1 MDFLEMYHVDLLICS
16 NSINTASGLYKIFI
30 QIFAVIAEFE
40 RDTLTERIVDN
51 MMELAKDGRWLGG
64 NTPMGFTVRRVTTGS
79 GKGKSAYSYLESLP
93 EEKCMVQRLYEIFR
107 TTRSI
112 QTTAKQMNEE
122 GFHTPSGATFNAS
135 TTRLVLRNPIYCTAD
150 KRSYDYFIDH
160 DGNVFGDM
168 IEFDG
173 THGLSAYNKT
183 DQEKYEGS
191 DSTFISPKY
200 VQTIESKPV
209 CEWIIAV
216 GRHEGFISSEQWI
229 EVQELLDAIAE
240 KYNRPHRKTN
250 ALLAGLVHC
259 PHCGRRLSV
268 ISESDRWTNGKPR
281 FKYVCPGYRKKE
293 CNFKAVDGVLL
304 DEFVVQQL
312 SELSD
317 ENSERFR
324 RILEIKIEEVLEQSQ
339 TVQEHN
345 LIKKKCDKL
354 KADIATQTRNLREAD
369 SSIKQFI
376 QEDLQNLAEE
386 LREAERQLSKLDEG
400 RKNNMIAIRDLEM
413 TKERL
418 LSFAEYAKDAQP
430 EVLVTLIQTIVERIY
445 IVDKDDERFCHIF
458 IKGCSGE
465 NYTGFFRTAG
475 YIEQK
480 TTPVCDSE
488 QHAFSKIDNSYS
500 ISKIRLSGDDE
511 QPLSTVKEDSKYFS
525 YLSVYKNKLYFT
537 ELYEPDKSNIKG
549 KYYCMDLNGRNK
561 KVAINKPVYYPYI
574 INDKI
579 YYQDDNDYCRIHVC
593 NLDGTNDKVFIN
605 EWVYQFIFD
614 GTNFYYVT
622 YKNKELKDSDI
633 RNNTGS
639 EPKRIVKS
647 CDIEGKNNKIVIDFT
662 HVSEIAMNKNTL
674 YYTDSKDNYR
684 LYSYTLSNEA
694 IDLISNDNN
703 ISCIS
708 LTDNLLS
715 YYDYDNKGEYI
726 DHIYYCNLDG
736 TNKSEIFNHD
746 SQ

>member
-1 MDFLEMYHVDLLICS
+1 MIYGYARVSTKGQAKDGNSLEAQEKALTEAGATKIYADAFTGTKTDRPEFDKLIAEIKEGDTLVVTKLDRFARSMSQGSELVSELIEKGIKVYILNIGIMDNTPASKLIR
-16 NSINTASGLYKIFI
+16 NVF
-30 QIFAVIAEFE
+30 FAFAEFE

-150 KRSYDYFIDH
+150 KRSYNYFIEH

-168 IEFDG
+168 TEFDG

-209 CEWIIAV
+209 CEWIVAV
-216 GRHEGFISSEQWI
+216 GRHEGFISSEQRI

-259 PHCGRRLSV
+259 PYCGRRLSV

-304 DEFVVQQL
+304 DKFVVQQL

-345 LIKKKCDKL
+345 LIKKKRDKL
-354 KADIATQTRNLREAD
+354 KADIAAQTRNLREAD
-369 SSIKQFI
+369 GSIKQFI

-430 EVLVTLIQTIVERIY
+430 EGLVTLIQTIVERIY
-445 IVDKDDERFCHIF
+445 IVDKDDERYCHIF

-465 NYTGFFRTAG
+465 DYTGFFQTAG

-488 QHAFSKIDNSYS
+488 Q
-500 ISKIRLSGDDE
+500 
-511 QPLSTVKEDSKYFS
+511 
-525 YLSVYKNKLYFT
+525 
-537 ELYEPDKSNIKG
+537 
-549 KYYCMDLNGRNK
+549 YCI
-561 KVAINKPVYYPYI
+561 V
-574 INDKI
+574 
-579 YYQDDNDYCRIHVC
+579 
-593 NLDGTNDKVFIN
+593 
-605 EWVYQFIFD
+605 
-614 GTNFYYVT
+614 
-622 YKNKELKDSDI
+622 
-633 RNNTGS
+633 NT
-639 EPKRIVKS
+639 
-647 CDIEGKNNKIVIDFT
+647 
-662 HVSEIAMNKNTL
+662 
-674 YYTDSKDNYR
+674 
-684 LYSYTLSNEA
+684 
-694 IDLISNDNN
+694 
-703 ISCIS
+703 
-708 LTDNLLS
+708 
-715 YYDYDNKGEYI
+715 
-726 DHIYYCNLDG
+726 
-736 TNKSEIFNHD
+736 
-746 SQ
+746 

>member
-1 MDFLEMYHVDLLICS
+1 MKKQRKIEKDNRGVAIYARKSRITNKGDSIGVQFKQCADYAKKELGLDEDYEFLQYEDKGLSGYFSDRPDFQRMLHDVQNGKIKAIVCYKLDRVGRKTADLIRLMDFLEMYHVNLLICS
-16 NSINTASGLYKIFI
+16 NGINTASGFYKIFI

-79 GKGKSAYSYLESLP
+79 GKGKSAYSYLESLL
-93 EEKCMVQRLYEIFR
+93 EEKRMVQRLYEIFR

-122 GFHTPSGATFNAS
+122 GFHTPSGAAFNAS

-168 IEFDG
+168 TEFDG

-209 CEWIIAV
+209 SEWIIAV
-216 GRHEGFISSEQWI
+216 GRHEGFIPSEQWV

-312 SELSD
+312 SDLSD

-345 LIKKKCDKL
+345 LIKKKRDKL
-354 KADIATQTRNLREAD
+354 KADIAAQTRNLREAD
-369 SSIKQFI
+369 GSIKQFI

-386 LREAERQLSKLDEG
+386 LRETERQISKLDEG
-400 RKNNMIAIRDLEM
+400 RKNNMTAIRDLEM
-413 TKERL
+413 IKERL

-458 IKGCSGE
+458 IKGCTDE
-465 NYTGFFRTAG
+465 DYTGFFQTAG

-488 QHAFSKIDNSYS
+488 QYCIRAE
-500 ISKIRLSGDDE
+500 ISAQGVLR
-511 QPLSTVKEDSKYFS
+511 
-525 YLSVYKNKLYFT
+525 
-537 ELYEPDKSNIKG
+537 
-549 KYYCMDLNGRNK
+549 
-561 KVAINKPVYYPYI
+561 
-574 INDKI
+574 
-579 YYQDDNDYCRIHVC
+579 
-593 NLDGTNDKVFIN
+593 
-605 EWVYQFIFD
+605 
-614 GTNFYYVT
+614 
-622 YKNKELKDSDI
+622 
-633 RNNTGS
+633 
-639 EPKRIVKS
+639 
-647 CDIEGKNNKIVIDFT
+647 
-662 HVSEIAMNKNTL
+662 
-674 YYTDSKDNYR
+674 
-684 LYSYTLSNEA
+684 
-694 IDLISNDNN
+694 
-703 ISCIS
+703 
-708 LTDNLLS
+708 
-715 YYDYDNKGEYI
+715 
-726 DHIYYCNLDG
+726 
-736 TNKSEIFNHD
+736 
-746 SQ
+746 

>member
-1 MDFLEMYHVDLLICS
+1 MKKQRKVEKDNRGVAIYARKSRITNKGDSIGVQFKQCADYAKKELGLDEEYEFLQYEDKGLSGYFSDRPDFQRMLHDVQDGKIKAIVCYKLDRVGRKTADLIRLMDFLEMYHVNLLICS
-16 NSINTASGLYKIFI
+16 NGINTASGLYKIFI
-30 QIFAVIAEFE
+30 QMFAVIAEFE

-79 GKGKSAYSYLESLP
+79 GKGKSAYSYLKSLP

-150 KRSYDYFIDH
+150 KRSYNYFIEH

-168 IEFDG
+168 TEFDG

-183 DQEKYEGS
+183 DQEKYEDS

-259 PHCGRRLSV
+259 PYCGRRLSV

-312 SELSD
+312 FELSD

-345 LIKKKCDKL
+345 IIKKKRDKL
-354 KADIATQTRNLREAD
+354 KADIAAQTRNLREAD
-369 SSIKQFI
+369 GSIKQFI

-386 LREAERQLSKLDEG
+386 LRETERQLSKLDEG

-445 IVDKDDERFCHIF
+445 IVDKDDERYCHIF

-465 NYTGFFRTAG
+465 DYTGFFQTAG
-475 YIEQK
+475 YIEHNSA
-480 TTPVCDSE
+480 PVCDSE
-488 QHAFSKIDNSYS
+488 QYC
-500 ISKIRLSGDDE
+500 IS
-511 QPLSTVKEDSKYFS
+511 
-525 YLSVYKNKLYFT
+525 
-537 ELYEPDKSNIKG
+537 
-549 KYYCMDLNGRNK
+549 
-561 KVAINKPVYYPYI
+561 
-574 INDKI
+574 
-579 YYQDDNDYCRIHVC
+579 
-593 NLDGTNDKVFIN
+593 
-605 EWVYQFIFD
+605 
-614 GTNFYYVT
+614 
-622 YKNKELKDSDI
+622 
-633 RNNTGS
+633 
-639 EPKRIVKS
+639 PKRTSRMFELTYAAKFFILALKCS
-647 CDIEGKNNKIVIDFT
+647 
-662 HVSEIAMNKNTL
+662 
-674 YYTDSKDNYR
+674 SK
-684 LYSYTLSNEA
+684 
-694 IDLISNDNN
+694 
-703 ISCIS
+703 
-708 LTDNLLS
+708 
-715 YYDYDNKGEYI
+715 
-726 DHIYYCNLDG
+726 
-736 TNKSEIFNHD
+736 
-746 SQ
+746 

>member
-1 MDFLEMYHVDLLICS
+1 MKKQRKIEKDNRGVAIYARKSRITNKGDSIGVQFKQCADYAKKELGLDEEYEFLQYEDKGLSGYFSDRPDFQRMLHDVQDGKIKAIVCYKLDRVGRKTADLIRLMDFLEMYHVNLLICS
-16 NSINTASGLYKIFI
+16 NGINTASGLYKIFI

-112 QTTAKQMNEE
+112 QSTAKQMNEE

-209 CEWIIAV
+209 SEWIIAV
-216 GRHEGFISSEQWI
+216 GKHEGFIPSEQWI
-229 EVQELLDAIAE
+229 EVQELLEAIAE

-250 ALLAGLVHC
+250 ALLAGLAHC

-312 SELSD
+312 SELSE

-345 LIKKKCDKL
+345 LIKKKRDKL
-354 KADIATQTRNLREAD
+354 KADIAAQTRNLREAD
-369 SSIKQFI
+369 GSIKQFI
-376 QEDLQNLAEE
+376 QEDLQNLVEE
-386 LREAERQLSKLDEG
+386 LRETERQLSKLDEG

-445 IVDKDDERFCHIF
+445 IVDKDDERYCHIF

-465 NYTGFFRTAG
+465 DYTGFFQTAG

-480 TTPVCDSE
+480 TTPECDSE
-488 QHAFSKIDNSYS
+488 Q
-500 ISKIRLSGDDE
+500 
-511 QPLSTVKEDSKYFS
+511 
-525 YLSVYKNKLYFT
+525 
-537 ELYEPDKSNIKG
+537 
-549 KYYCMDLNGRNK
+549 
-561 KVAINKPVYYPYI
+561 
-574 INDKI
+574 
-579 YYQDDNDYCRIHVC
+579 CRIFNDILRTLHRCFNIFLHCLVAGNPELSCRFLGILQIIHNMLIILLLHLLDLLILRKDTIGSRHVAGLHTSHLPYHIC
-593 NLDGTNDKVFIN
+593 NGFVL
-605 EWVYQFIFD
+605 
-614 GTNFYYVT
+614 
-622 YKNKELKDSDI
+622 L
-633 RNNTGS
+633 
-639 EPKRIVKS
+639 
-647 CDIEGKNNKIVIDFT
+647 VIGLRKLLA
-662 HVSEIAMNKNTL
+662 HSLVHGRS
-674 YYTDSKDNYR
+674 
-684 LYSYTLSNEA
+684 
-694 IDLISNDNN
+694 
-703 ISCIS
+703 ISCI
-708 LTDNLLS
+708 LFLCLFQL
-715 YYDYDNKGEYI
+715 I
-726 DHIYYCNLDG
+726 QCHV
-736 TNKSEIFNHD
+736 EITELHMERIVHLF
-746 SQ
+746 

>member
-1 MDFLEMYHVDLLICS
+1 MKKQRKNEKDNRGVAIYARKSRITNKGDSIGVQFKQCADYAKKELGLDEEYEFLQYEDKGLSGYFSDRPDFQRMLHDVQDGKIKAIVCYKLDRVGRKTADLIRLMDFLEMYHVDLLICS
-16 NSINTASGLYKIFI
+16 NGINTASGLYKIFI

-93 EEKCMVQRLYEIFR
+93 EEKRMVQRLYEIFR

-112 QTTAKQMNEE
+112 QSTAKQMNEE
-122 GFHTPSGATFNAS
+122 GFHTPSGAAFNAS

-150 KRSYDYFIDH
+150 KHSYDYFIDH

-168 IEFDG
+168 TEFDG

-209 CEWIIAV
+209 SEWIIAV

-259 PHCGRRLSV
+259 PYCGRRLSV
-268 ISESDRWTNGKPR
+268 ISESARWTNGKPR

-324 RILEIKIEEVLEQSQ
+324 SILEIKIEEVLEQSQ

-345 LIKKKCDKL
+345 LIKKKRDKL
-354 KADIATQTRNLREAD
+354 KADIVAQTRNLREAD
-369 SSIKQFI
+369 GSIKQFI

-386 LREAERQLSKLDEG
+386 LRETERQLSKLDEG

-445 IVDKDDERFCHIF
+445 IVDKDDERYCHIF

-465 NYTGFFRTAG
+465 DYTGFFQTAG

-488 QHAFSKIDNSYS
+488 Q
-500 ISKIRLSGDDE
+500 
-511 QPLSTVKEDSKYFS
+511 
-525 YLSVYKNKLYFT
+525 
-537 ELYEPDKSNIKG
+537 
-549 KYYCMDLNGRNK
+549 YCLC
-561 KVAINKPVYYPYI
+561 KVAIVGAE
-574 INDKI
+574 
-579 YYQDDNDYCRIHVC
+579 VC
-593 NLDGTNDKVFIN
+593 
-605 EWVYQFIFD
+605 
-614 GTNFYYVT
+614 
-622 YKNKELKDSDI
+622 
-633 RNNTGS
+633 
-639 EPKRIVKS
+639 P
-647 CDIEGKNNKIVIDFT
+647 
-662 HVSEIAMNKNTL
+662 
-674 YYTDSKDNYR
+674 
-684 LYSYTLSNEA
+684 
-694 IDLISNDNN
+694 
-703 ISCIS
+703 
-708 LTDNLLS
+708 
-715 YYDYDNKGEYI
+715 
-726 DHIYYCNLDG
+726 DHIHTTTTMEYQMEMLPFECTEGVMALYRMVHDICLEDG
-736 TNKSEIFNHD
+736 FDVFPLKHIGGSSDAAYAVIAGIPSLCSCGIQGKWNHTTREYAILESLYTRTKQWAD
-746 SQ
+746 VVNHTK

>member
-1 MDFLEMYHVDLLICS
+1 
-16 NSINTASGLYKIFI
+16 
-30 QIFAVIAEFE
+30 
-40 RDTLTERIVDN
+40 

-122 GFHTPSGATFNAS
+122 GFHTPSGAAFNAS

-150 KRSYDYFIDH
+150 KRSYAYFIDH

-168 IEFDG
+168 TEFDG

-209 CEWIIAV
+209 SEWIIAV
-216 GRHEGFISSEQWI
+216 GRHEGFIPSEQWI

-250 ALLAGLVHC
+250 ALLAGLAHC

-324 RILEIKIEEVLEQSQ
+324 SILEIKIEEALEQSQ

-345 LIKKKCDKL
+345 LIKKKRDKL
-354 KADIATQTRNLREAD
+354 KADIAAQTRNLREAD
-369 SSIKQFI
+369 GSIKQFI
-376 QEDLQNLAEE
+376 QEDLQNLAME
-386 LREAERQLSKLDEG
+386 LRETERQLSKLDES
-400 RKNNMIAIRDLEM
+400 RKNNMIAIRDFEM

-445 IVDKDDERFCHIF
+445 IVDKDDERYCHIF

-465 NYTGFFRTAG
+465 DYTGFFRTAG
-475 YIEQK
+475 YIEQN
-480 TTPVCDSE
+480 TTPCV
-488 QHAFSKIDNSYS
+488 
-500 ISKIRLSGDDE
+500 
-511 QPLSTVKEDSKYFS
+511 
-525 YLSVYKNKLYFT
+525 
-537 ELYEPDKSNIKG
+537 
-549 KYYCMDLNGRNK
+549 
-561 KVAINKPVYYPYI
+561 
-574 INDKI
+574 
-579 YYQDDNDYCRIHVC
+579 
-593 NLDGTNDKVFIN
+593 
-605 EWVYQFIFD
+605 
-614 GTNFYYVT
+614 
-622 YKNKELKDSDI
+622 
-633 RNNTGS
+633 
-639 EPKRIVKS
+639 
-647 CDIEGKNNKIVIDFT
+647 
-662 HVSEIAMNKNTL
+662 
-674 YYTDSKDNYR
+674 
-684 LYSYTLSNEA
+684 
-694 IDLISNDNN
+694 
-703 ISCIS
+703 
-708 LTDNLLS
+708 
-715 YYDYDNKGEYI
+715 
-726 DHIYYCNLDG
+726 
-736 TNKSEIFNHD
+736 
-746 SQ
+746 

>member
-1 MDFLEMYHVDLLICS
+1 MKKQRKVEKDNRGVAIYARKSRITNKGDSIGVQFKQCADYAKKELGLDEEYEFLQYEDKGLSGYFSDRPDFQRMLHDVQDGKIKAIVCYKLDRVGRKTADLIRLMDFLEMYHVDLLICS
-16 NSINTASGLYKIFI
+16 NGINTASGLYKIFI

-79 GKGKSAYSYLESLP
+79 GKGKSAYSYLESLL

-150 KRSYDYFIDH
+150 KRSYNYFIEH

-168 IEFDG
+168 TEFDG

-209 CEWIIAV
+209 SEWIIAV
-216 GRHEGFISSEQWI
+216 GKHEGFIQSEQWI

-250 ALLAGLVHC
+250 ALLAGLAHC

-281 FKYVCPGYRKKE
+281 FKYVCPSYRKKE

-345 LIKKKCDKL
+345 IIKKKRDKL
-354 KADIATQTRNLREAD
+354 KADIAAQTRNLREAD
-369 SSIKQFI
+369 GSIKQFI

-386 LREAERQLSKLDEG
+386 LRETERQLSKLDEG

-430 EVLVTLIQTIVERIY
+430 EVMVTLIQTIVERIY
-445 IVDKDDERFCHIF
+445 IVDKDDERYCHIF

-465 NYTGFFRTAG
+465 DYTGFFQTAG

-480 TTPVCDSE
+480 TTHVCDSE
-488 QHAFSKIDNSYS
+488 QYCICTE
-500 ISKIRLSGDDE
+500 ISENGDIWPNRKRYWSDTS
-511 QPLSTVKEDSKYFS
+511 QTMRA
-525 YLSVYKNKLYFT
+525 
-537 ELYEPDKSNIKG
+537 KG
-549 KYYCMDLNGRNK
+549 Y
-561 KVAINKPVYYPYI
+561 
-574 INDKI
+574 
-579 YYQDDNDYCRIHVC
+579 
-593 NLDGTNDKVFIN
+593 
-605 EWVYQFIFD
+605 
-614 GTNFYYVT
+614 
-622 YKNKELKDSDI
+622 
-633 RNNTGS
+633 
-639 EPKRIVKS
+639 
-647 CDIEGKNNKIVIDFT
+647 
-662 HVSEIAMNKNTL
+662 
-674 YYTDSKDNYR
+674 
-684 LYSYTLSNEA
+684 
-694 IDLISNDNN
+694 
-703 ISCIS
+703 
-708 LTDNLLS
+708 
-715 YYDYDNKGEYI
+715 
-726 DHIYYCNLDG
+726 
-736 TNKSEIFNHD
+736 
-746 SQ
+746 

>member
-1 MDFLEMYHVDLLICS
+1 MKKQRKNEKDNRGVAIYARKSRITNKGDSIGVQFKQCADYAKKELGLDEEYEFLQYEDKGLSGYFSDRPDFQRMLHDVQNGKIKAIVCYKLDRVGRKTADLIRLMDFLEMYHVDLLICS
-16 NSINTASGLYKIFI
+16 NGINTASGLYKIFI

-51 MMELAKDGRWLGG
+51 M
-64 NTPMGFTVRRVTTGS
+64 MGFTVRRVTTGS

-150 KRSYDYFIDH
+150 KRSYDYFIAH

-173 THGLSAYNKT
+173 THGLSVYNKT

-209 CEWIIAV
+209 SEWIIAV

-259 PHCGRRLSV
+259 PYCGRRLSV

-304 DEFVVQQL
+304 DEFVTQQL

-324 RILEIKIEEVLEQSQ
+324 SILEIKIEEALEQSQ

-345 LIKKKCDKL
+345 LIKKKREKL
-354 KADIATQTRNLREAD
+354 KADIVAQTRNLREAD
-369 SSIKQFI
+369 GSIKRFI

-386 LREAERQLSKLDEG
+386 LRETEQQLPKLDEG
-400 RKNNMIAIRDLEM
+400 RKNNLIAIRDLEM

-465 NYTGFFRTAG
+465 DYTGFFRTAG

-488 QHAFSKIDNSYS
+488 QYCIRAE
-500 ISKIRLSGDDE
+500 ISAQGVLR
-511 QPLSTVKEDSKYFS
+511 
-525 YLSVYKNKLYFT
+525 
-537 ELYEPDKSNIKG
+537 
-549 KYYCMDLNGRNK
+549 
-561 KVAINKPVYYPYI
+561 
-574 INDKI
+574 
-579 YYQDDNDYCRIHVC
+579 
-593 NLDGTNDKVFIN
+593 
-605 EWVYQFIFD
+605 
-614 GTNFYYVT
+614 
-622 YKNKELKDSDI
+622 
-633 RNNTGS
+633 
-639 EPKRIVKS
+639 
-647 CDIEGKNNKIVIDFT
+647 
-662 HVSEIAMNKNTL
+662 
-674 YYTDSKDNYR
+674 
-684 LYSYTLSNEA
+684 
-694 IDLISNDNN
+694 
-703 ISCIS
+703 
-708 LTDNLLS
+708 
-715 YYDYDNKGEYI
+715 
-726 DHIYYCNLDG
+726 
-736 TNKSEIFNHD
+736 
-746 SQ
+746 

>member
-1 MDFLEMYHVDLLICS
+1 MKKQRKIEKDNRGVAIYARKSRITNKGDSIGVQFKQCADYAKKELGLDEEYEFLQYEDKGLSGYFSDRPDFQRMLHDVQDGKIKAIVCYKLDRVGRKTADLIRLMDFLEMYHVDLLICS
-16 NSINTASGLYKIFI
+16 NGINTASGLYKIFI

-64 NTPMGFTVRRVTTGS
+64 NTPMGFTARRVTTGS

-122 GFHTPSGATFNAS
+122 GFHTPSGAAFNAS

-209 CEWIIAV
+209 SEWIIAV

-259 PHCGRRLSV
+259 PYCGRRLSV

-345 LIKKKCDKL
+345 IIKKKRDKL
-354 KADIATQTRNLREAD
+354 KADIAAQTRNLREAD
-369 SSIKQFI
+369 GSIKQFI

-386 LREAERQLSKLDEG
+386 LRETERQLSKLDES

-445 IVDKDDERFCHIF
+445 IVDKNDERYCHIF

-465 NYTGFFRTAG
+465 DYTGFFQTAG

-488 QHAFSKIDNSYS
+488 QYCICTE
-500 ISKIRLSGDDE
+500 ISENGDIWPNQKRYWSD
-511 QPLSTVKEDSKYFS
+511 TAA
-525 YLSVYKNKLYFT
+525 
-537 ELYEPDKSNIKG
+537 
-549 KYYCMDLNGRNK
+549 
-561 KVAINKPVYYPYI
+561 KVAMSS
-574 INDKI
+574 
-579 YYQDDNDYCRIHVC
+579 R
-593 NLDGTNDKVFIN
+593 
-605 EWVYQFIFD
+605 
-614 GTNFYYVT
+614 
-622 YKNKELKDSDI
+622 
-633 RNNTGS
+633 
-639 EPKRIVKS
+639 
-647 CDIEGKNNKIVIDFT
+647 
-662 HVSEIAMNKNTL
+662 
-674 YYTDSKDNYR
+674 YR
-684 LYSYTLSNEA
+684 EYGDQTPALTRLPLYSSRRTLPVTCSCVEVTKALRALRSGLNHWPSYTSSPKVMASSRFLWAVSLSSVRV
-694 IDLISNDNN
+694 SNT
-703 ISCIS
+703 SWALYRMVPPGVS
-708 LTDNLLS
+708 
-715 YYDYDNKGEYI
+715 
-726 DHIYYCNLDG
+726 
-736 TNKSEIFNHD
+736 
-746 SQ
+746 

>member
-1 MDFLEMYHVDLLICS
+1 M
-16 NSINTASGLYKIFI
+16 
-30 QIFAVIAEFE
+30 EFE

-122 GFHTPSGATFNAS
+122 GFHTPSGAAFNAS

-168 IEFDG
+168 TEFDG

-183 DQEKYEGS
+183 DQEKFEGS

-200 VQTIESKPV
+200 VQTIESKPISK
-209 CEWIIAV
+209 WIIAV
-216 GRHEGFISSEQWI
+216 GRHEGFISSEQWV

-259 PHCGRRLSV
+259 SHCDRRLSV
-268 ISESDRWTNGKPR
+268 VSESDRWTNGKPR

-312 SELSD
+312 SDLSD
-317 ENSERFR
+317 ENSERFKS
-324 RILEIKIEEVLEQSQ
+324 ILEIKIEEVLEQSQ

-345 LIKKKCDKL
+345 LIKKKRDKL
-354 KADIATQTRNLREAD
+354 KADIAVQTRNLREAD
-369 SSIKQFI
+369 GSIKQFI
-376 QEDLQNLAEE
+376 QKDLQNLAEE
-386 LREAERQLSKLDEG
+386 LRETEQQISKLDEG
-400 RKNNMIAIRDLEM
+400 RKNNLIAIRDLEM

-445 IVDKDDERFCHIF
+445 IVDKDDERYCHIF

-465 NYTGFFRTAG
+465 DYTGFFRTAG
-475 YIEQK
+475 YIENIS
-480 TTPVCDSE
+480 TSVCDSE
-488 QHAFSKIDNSYS
+488 QYS
-500 ISKIRLSGDDE
+500 IGYLFVVGALFAVLFLNQNILLQQYMDDIGLNVALFGVIFFIYNLITAFVSKRSGKLEGIFGKHTKSIFTLLIAVCFVVAGICRNYIGIVFLSLCRISIATINPIMDAEVNE
-511 QPLSTVKEDSKYFS
+511 QIDSAHRATLLSCYNALSTVADSVVSPFIGITIEELGIFS
-525 YLSVYKNKLYFT
+525 T
-537 ELYEPDKSNIKG
+537 
-549 KYYCMDLNGRNK
+549 
-561 KVAINKPVYYPYI
+561 YI
-574 INDKI
+574 IMGLASIFLFFI
-579 YYQDDNDYCRIHVC
+579 Y
-593 NLDGTNDKVFIN
+593 
-605 EWVYQFIFD
+605 
-614 GTNFYYVT
+614 
-622 YKNKELKDSDI
+622 
-633 RNNTGS
+633 
-639 EPKRIVKS
+639 
-647 CDIEGKNNKIVIDFT
+647 
-662 HVSEIAMNKNTL
+662 
-674 YYTDSKDNYR
+674 
-684 LYSYTLSNEA
+684 
-694 IDLISNDNN
+694 
-703 ISCIS
+703 
-708 LTDNLLS
+708 
-715 YYDYDNKGEYI
+715 
-726 DHIYYCNLDG
+726 
-736 TNKSEIFNHD
+736 
-746 SQ
+746 

>member
-1 MDFLEMYHVDLLICS
+1 MPE
-16 NSINTASGLYKIFI
+16 K
-30 QIFAVIAEFE
+30 
-40 RDTLTERIVDN
+40 
-51 MMELAKDGRWLGG
+51 LARSVVV
-64 NTPMGFTVRRVTTGS
+64 TP
-79 GKGKSAYSYLESLP
+79 
-93 EEKCMVQRLYEIFR
+93 
-107 TTRSI
+107 
-112 QTTAKQMNEE
+112 
-122 GFHTPSGATFNAS
+122 
-135 TTRLVLRNPIYCTAD
+135 CTAD
-150 KRSYDYFIDH
+150 KRSYNYFIEH

-168 IEFDG
+168 TEFDG

-183 DQEKYEGS
+183 DQEKYEDS

-259 PHCGRRLSV
+259 PYCGRRLSV

-345 LIKKKCDKL
+345 IIKKKRDKL
-354 KADIATQTRNLREAD
+354 KADIAAQTRNLREAD
-369 SSIKQFI
+369 GSIKQFI

-386 LREAERQLSKLDEG
+386 LRETERQLSKLDEG

-445 IVDKDDERFCHIF
+445 IVDKDDERYCHIF

-465 NYTGFFRTAG
+465 DYTGFFQTAG
-475 YIEQK
+475 YIEHNSA
-480 TTPVCDSE
+480 PVCDSE
-488 QHAFSKIDNSYS
+488 QYC
-500 ISKIRLSGDDE
+500 IS
-511 QPLSTVKEDSKYFS
+511 
-525 YLSVYKNKLYFT
+525 
-537 ELYEPDKSNIKG
+537 
-549 KYYCMDLNGRNK
+549 
-561 KVAINKPVYYPYI
+561 
-574 INDKI
+574 
-579 YYQDDNDYCRIHVC
+579 
-593 NLDGTNDKVFIN
+593 
-605 EWVYQFIFD
+605 
-614 GTNFYYVT
+614 
-622 YKNKELKDSDI
+622 
-633 RNNTGS
+633 
-639 EPKRIVKS
+639 PKRTSRMFELTYAAKFFILALKCS
-647 CDIEGKNNKIVIDFT
+647 
-662 HVSEIAMNKNTL
+662 
-674 YYTDSKDNYR
+674 SK
-684 LYSYTLSNEA
+684 
-694 IDLISNDNN
+694 
-703 ISCIS
+703 
-708 LTDNLLS
+708 
-715 YYDYDNKGEYI
+715 
-726 DHIYYCNLDG
+726 
-736 TNKSEIFNHD
+736 
-746 SQ
+746 

>member
-1 MDFLEMYHVDLLICS
+1 MVSGILLALDDKFFKPDDLLGDETTTDGQLIYDAIQRRLKASNVGPDAKRDKLMSEFSIIRTSARLNEVDAKLGKTPLKFYTEFLKKNVFDNIKYRSSSEDFIGRFYGEFMRYSGGDGQTLGIVLTPRHICDLFCDLLNIQTTDIVLDPCCGTAGFLVAAMHHMLEKAGADQNKRKNIKKKQLHGFELQSNMFAIAATNMILRDDGNSNIKCEDFLRQNPAQVQLKGA
-16 NSINTASGLYKIFI
+16 TVG
-30 QIFAVIAEFE
+30 
-40 RDTLTERIVDN
+40 
-51 MMELAKDGRWLGG
+51 MMNPPYSQGTKSDPSQYELS
-64 NTPMGFTVRRVTTGS
+64 FV
-79 GKGKSAYSYLESLP
+79 EH
-93 EEKCMVQRLYEIFR
+93 LYEIFR

-112 QTTAKQMNEE
+112 QSTAKQMNGE
-122 GFHTPSGATFNAS
+122 GFHTPSGAAFNAS

-168 IEFDG
+168 TEFDG

-209 CEWIIAV
+209 SEWIIAV
-216 GRHEGFISSEQWI
+216 GRHEGFIPSEQWI

-259 PHCGRRLSV
+259 PYCGRRLSV

-345 LIKKKCDKL
+345 LIKKKRDKL
-354 KADIATQTRNLREAD
+354 KADIAAQTRNLREANG
-369 SSIKQFI
+369 SIKQFI
-376 QEDLQNLAEE
+376 QEDLKNLAEE
-386 LREAERQLSKLDEG
+386 LRETERQLSKLDEG

-445 IVDKDDERFCHIF
+445 IVDKDDERYCHIF

-465 NYTGFFRTAG
+465 DYTGFFQTAG
-475 YIEQK
+475 YIEQN
-480 TTPVCDSE
+480 TVPVCDSE
-488 QHAFSKIDNSYS
+488 QYCICTKIS
-500 ISKIRLSGDDE
+500 E
-511 QPLSTVKEDSKYFS
+511 T
-525 YLSVYKNKLYFT
+525 
-537 ELYEPDKSNIKG
+537 SNIW
-549 KYYCMDLNGRNK
+549 
-561 KVAINKPVYYPYI
+561 
-574 INDKI
+574 
-579 YYQDDNDYCRIHVC
+579 
-593 NLDGTNDKVFIN
+593 T
-605 EWVYQFIFD
+605 
-614 GTNFYYVT
+614 
-622 YKNKELKDSDI
+622 DSD
-633 RNNTGS
+633 RYR
-639 EPKRIVKS
+639 EHPKKTVRV
-647 CDIEGKNNKIVIDFT
+647 
-662 HVSEIAMNKNTL
+662 
-674 YYTDSKDNYR
+674 
-684 LYSYTLSNEA
+684 
-694 IDLISNDNN
+694 
-703 ISCIS
+703 
-708 LTDNLLS
+708 
-715 YYDYDNKGEYI
+715 
-726 DHIYYCNLDG
+726 
-736 TNKSEIFNHD
+736 
-746 SQ
+746 

>member
-1 MDFLEMYHVDLLICS
+1 MKKQRKIEKDNRGVAIYARKSRITNKGDSIGVQFKQCADYAKKELGLDEDYEFLQYEDKGLSGYFSDRPDFQRMLHDVQDGKIKAIVCYKLDRVGRKTADLIRLMDFLEMYHVDLLICS
-16 NSINTASGLYKIFI
+16 NGINTASGLYKIFI

-79 GKGKSAYSYLESLP
+79 GKGKSAYSYLESLL
-93 EEKCMVQRLYEIFR
+93 EEKRMVQRLYEIFR

-122 GFHTPSGATFNAS
+122 GFHTPSGAAFNAS

-168 IEFDG
+168 TEFDG

-200 VQTIESKPV
+200 VQTIENKPV
-209 CEWIIAV
+209 SEWIIAV
-216 GRHEGFISSEQWI
+216 GRHEGFIPSEQWV

-312 SELSD
+312 SDLSD
-317 ENSERFR
+317 ENSERFKD
-324 RILEIKIEEVLEQSQ
+324 ILEIKIEEVLEKSQ
-339 TVQEHN
+339 TVQEHTF
-345 LIKKKCDKL
+345 IKKKRDKL
-354 KADIATQTRNLREAD
+354 KADIAAQTRNLREAD
-369 SSIKQFI
+369 GSIKQFI
-376 QEDLQNLAEE
+376 QEDLQNLAME
-386 LREAERQLSKLDEG
+386 LRETERQLSKLDES
-400 RKNNMIAIRDLEM
+400 RKNNMIAIHDLEM

-445 IVDKDDERFCHIF
+445 IVEKDNERYCHIF

-465 NYTGFFRTAG
+465 DYTGFFRTAG

-480 TTPVCDSE
+480 TTSVCDSE
-488 QHAFSKIDNSYS
+488 QCCIASKHIIPHEIMSCGRFTKLRD
-500 ISKIRLSGDDE
+500 
-511 QPLSTVKEDSKYFS
+511 
-525 YLSVYKNKLYFT
+525 SVYRSCSTSCHCYSSNRHNRGCCNSTGQNRHTYSNRCNTDCKPTTAFKQISPIQCSSRVIACNRVISAVGKHVISVESL
-537 ELYEPDKSNIKG
+537 PRGSIAVRIDKPSPN
-549 KYYCMDLNGRNK
+549 R
-561 KVAINKPVYYPYI
+561 V
-574 INDKI
+574 
-579 YYQDDNDYCRIHVC
+579 
-593 NLDGTNDKVFIN
+593 
-605 EWVYQFIFD
+605 
-614 GTNFYYVT
+614 
-622 YKNKELKDSDI
+622 
-633 RNNTGS
+633 
-639 EPKRIVKS
+639 IVPAA
-647 CDIEGKNNKIVIDFT
+647 EV
-662 HVSEIAMNKNTL
+662 V
-674 YYTDSKDNYR
+674 
-684 LYSYTLSNEA
+684 
-694 IDLISNDNN
+694 
-703 ISCIS
+703 
-708 LTDNLLS
+708 
-715 YYDYDNKGEYI
+715 
-726 DHIYYCNLDG
+726 
-736 TNKSEIFNHD
+736 
-746 SQ
+746 

>member
-1 MDFLEMYHVDLLICS
+1 MKKQRKVEKDNRGVAIYARKSRITNKGDSIGVQFKQCADYAKKELGLDEEYEFLQYEDKGLSGYFSDRPDFQRMLHDVQDGKIKAIVCYKLDRVGRKTADLIRLMDFLEMYHVNLLICS
-16 NSINTASGLYKIFI
+16 NGINTASGLYKIFI

-93 EEKCMVQRLYEIFR
+93 EEKRMVQRLYEIFR

-112 QTTAKQMNEE
+112 QSTAKQMNEE
-122 GFHTPSGATFNAS
+122 GFHTPSGAAFNAS

-209 CEWIIAV
+209 SEWIIAV

-259 PHCGRRLSV
+259 PYCGRRLSV

-324 RILEIKIEEVLEQSQ
+324 SILKIKIEEVLEQSQ

-345 LIKKKCDKL
+345 LIKKKRDKL
-354 KADIATQTRNLREAD
+354 KADIAAQTRNLREAD
-369 SSIKQFI
+369 GSIKQFI

-386 LREAERQLSKLDEG
+386 LRETERQISKLDEG

-445 IVDKDDERFCHIF
+445 IVDKDDKRYCHIF

-465 NYTGFFRTAG
+465 DYTGFFQTAG

-480 TTPVCDSE
+480 LPVCVIQNSI
-488 QHAFSKIDNSYS
+488 AFAPKYRRLMIYGEIKVDIGKILRQLCQQKGIEIIEAQLCTDHVHMLISIPPKYS
-500 ISKIRLSGDDE
+500 VSQIMG
-511 QPLSTVKEDSKYFS
+511 
-525 YLSVYKNKLYFT
+525 YL
-537 ELYEPDKSNIKG
+537 KG
-549 KYYCMDLNGRNK
+549 KSSLMIFDRRANLKYKYGNRHFWARGYYVDTVGRNK
-561 KVAINKPVYYPYI
+561 KQIQEYI
-574 INDKI
+574 
-579 YYQDDNDYCRIHVC
+579 
-593 NLDGTNDKVFIN
+593 
-605 EWVYQFIFD
+605 
-614 GTNFYYVT
+614 
-622 YKNKELKDSDI
+622 KNQLTEDQIADQLGMKEFVDPF
-633 RNNTGS
+633 TGS
-639 EPKRIVKS
+639 VNQK
-647 CDIEGKNNKIVIDFT
+647 
-662 HVSEIAMNKNTL
+662 A
-674 YYTDSKDNYR
+674 
-684 LYSYTLSNEA
+684 
-694 IDLISNDNN
+694 
-703 ISCIS
+703 
-708 LTDNLLS
+708 
-715 YYDYDNKGEYI
+715 
-726 DHIYYCNLDG
+726 
-736 TNKSEIFNHD
+736 
-746 SQ
+746 

>member
-1 MDFLEMYHVDLLICS
+1 MIYGYARVSTKGQAKDGNSLEAQEKALTEAGATKIYADAFTGTKTDRPEFDKLIAEIKEGDTLVVTKLDRFARSMSQGSELVSELIEKGIKVYILNIGIMDNTPASKLIR
-16 NSINTASGLYKIFI
+16 NVF
-30 QIFAVIAEFE
+30 FAFAEFE

-150 KRSYDYFIDH
+150 KRSYNYFIEH

-168 IEFDG
+168 TEFDG

-209 CEWIIAV
+209 CEWIVAV
-216 GRHEGFISSEQWI
+216 GRHEGFISSEQRI

-259 PHCGRRLSV
+259 PYCGRRLSV

-304 DEFVVQQL
+304 DKFVVQQL

-345 LIKKKCDKL
+345 LIKKKRDKL
-354 KADIATQTRNLREAD
+354 KADIAAQTRNLREAD
-369 SSIKQFI
+369 GSIKQFI

-445 IVDKDDERFCHIF
+445 IVDKDDERYCHIF

-465 NYTGFFRTAG
+465 DYTGFFQTAG

-488 QHAFSKIDNSYS
+488 Q
-500 ISKIRLSGDDE
+500 
-511 QPLSTVKEDSKYFS
+511 
-525 YLSVYKNKLYFT
+525 
-537 ELYEPDKSNIKG
+537 
-549 KYYCMDLNGRNK
+549 YCI
-561 KVAINKPVYYPYI
+561 V
-574 INDKI
+574 
-579 YYQDDNDYCRIHVC
+579 
-593 NLDGTNDKVFIN
+593 
-605 EWVYQFIFD
+605 
-614 GTNFYYVT
+614 
-622 YKNKELKDSDI
+622 
-633 RNNTGS
+633 NT
-639 EPKRIVKS
+639 
-647 CDIEGKNNKIVIDFT
+647 
-662 HVSEIAMNKNTL
+662 
-674 YYTDSKDNYR
+674 
-684 LYSYTLSNEA
+684 
-694 IDLISNDNN
+694 
-703 ISCIS
+703 
-708 LTDNLLS
+708 
-715 YYDYDNKGEYI
+715 
-726 DHIYYCNLDG
+726 
-736 TNKSEIFNHD
+736 
-746 SQ
+746 

>member
-1 MDFLEMYHVDLLICS
+1 MRNLDELRWEQFHIGDIFSVERPSARNKDNYEDGDVPFV
-16 NSINTASGLYKIFI
+16 ASGAINNGVMK
-30 QIFAVIAEFE
+30 
-40 RDTLTERIVDN
+40 
-51 MMELAKDGRWLGG
+51 
-64 NTPMGFTVRRVTTGS
+64 
-79 GKGKSAYSYLESLP
+79 
-93 EEKCMVQRLYEIFR
+93 
-107 TTRSI
+107 
-112 QTTAKQMNEE
+112 
-122 GFHTPSGATFNAS
+122 FNAS

-209 CEWIIAV
+209 SEWIIAV
-216 GRHEGFISSEQWI
+216 GRHEGFIPSEQWI

-250 ALLAGLVHC
+250 ALLAGLAHC

-345 LIKKKCDKL
+345 IIKKKRDKL
-354 KADIATQTRNLREAD
+354 KADIAAQTRNLREAD
-369 SSIKQFI
+369 GSIKQFI

-386 LREAERQLSKLDEG
+386 LRETERQLSKLDEG

-458 IKGCSGE
+458 IKGCTDE
-465 NYTGFFRTAG
+465 DYTGFFQTAG

-488 QHAFSKIDNSYS
+488 QYCICTE
-500 ISKIRLSGDDE
+500 ISQESVLRREAAGNRRNFANVMHVEEGQDSRSRSLCRPCAYAVGNPTEGVGVQFYGVFEREE
-511 QPLSTVKEDSKYFS
+511 QP
-525 YLSVYKNKLYFT
+525 
-537 ELYEPDKSNIKG
+537 
-549 KYYCMDLNGRNK
+549 
-561 KVAINKPVYYPYI
+561 
-574 INDKI
+574 
-579 YYQDDNDYCRIHVC
+579 DDI
-593 NLDGTNDKVFIN
+593 
-605 EWVYQFIFD
+605 
-614 GTNFYYVT
+614 
-622 YKNKELKDSDI
+622 
-633 RNNTGS
+633 
-639 EPKRIVKS
+639 
-647 CDIEGKNNKIVIDFT
+647 
-662 HVSEIAMNKNTL
+662 
-674 YYTDSKDNYR
+674 
-684 LYSYTLSNEA
+684 
-694 IDLISNDNN
+694 
-703 ISCIS
+703 
-708 LTDNLLS
+708 
-715 YYDYDNKGEYI
+715 
-726 DHIYYCNLDG
+726 
-736 TNKSEIFNHD
+736 
-746 SQ
+746 